1 MLELGLLAAAVAVPV
16 LFAIRGYRRG
26 IVRSVLSLASILL
39 TFFLVGA
46 IQPYVSDAISK
57 YTPLESMVQESVE
70 NVMKTRILNELAL
83 PGDPLT
89 GSGAF
94 EGMEITEEQQTD
106 WLNICEIPEGFQ
118 EGIGV
123 TAKEA
128 AETFIERVS
137 IYITEGIMKIL
148 CFLITFTVVYL
159 IIRFAALAVTAVAH
173 LPGIRTVNQ
182 MLGGVFGLCE
192 GFLVLWLVTLFVTL
206 LLPSDLGQIVISG
219 INANPLL
226 ASLYRIMLFPFGI

>member
-39 TFFLVGA
+39 TFFLVGT

-70 NVMKTRILNELAL
+70 NVMKTRILNELSL
-83 PGDPLT
+83 PGNPLT

-94 EGMEITEEQQTD
+94 EGMEITGEQQTD

-128 AETFIERVS
+128 AEDFIGRVS

-159 IIRFAALAVTAVAH
+159 IIRFAALAVTAIAH

-226 ASLYRIMLFPFGI
+226 ASLYRIMLVPFGI

>member
-1 MLELGLLAAAVAVPV
+1 M
-16 LFAIRGYRRG
+16 
-26 IVRSVLSLASILL
+26 SLASILL

-182 MLGGVFGLCE
+182 MLGGAFGLCE

-206 LLPSDLGQIVISG
+206 LLPSDLANFKMRVRSWLRM
-219 INANPLL
+219 NAGGVLNTCKSNEAL
-226 ASLYRIMLFPFGI
+226 

>member
-26 IVRSVLSLASILL
+26 IVRSILSLVSIIL
-39 TFFLVGA
+39 TFFLVGVL
-46 IQPYVSDAISK
+46 QPYVSDAIEK
-57 YTPLESMVQESVE
+57 YTPLETMVRESVE
-70 NVMKTRILNELAL
+70 DVMKTRILNELAL
-83 PGDPLT
+83 PGDPL
-89 GSGAF
+89 GESGVF
-94 EGMEITEEQQTD
+94 QGMEITGEQQTD
-106 WLNICEIPEGFQ
+106 WMNICEIPEGFQ

-128 AETFIERVS
+128 AEDFIERVS
-137 IYITEGIMKIL
+137 TYITEGIMRIL
-148 CFLITFTVVYL
+148 VFLITFAIVYL
-159 IIRFAALAVTAVAH
+159 VIRFAALAVMAIAH

-192 GFLVLWLVTLFVTL
+192 GFLVLWLITLFVTL

-219 INANPLL
+219 INSNPLL
-226 ASLYRIMLFPFGI
+226 AALYRFMLIPFGI

>member
-26 IVRSVLSLASILL
+26 IVRSILSLASILL

-182 MLGGVFGLCE
+182 MLGGAFGLCE

-226 ASLYRIMLFPFGI
+226 ASLYRIMLVPFGI

>member
-70 NVMKTRILNELAL
+70 NVMKTRILNELSL
-83 PGDPLT
+83 PGNPLT

-94 EGMEITEEQQTD
+94 EGMEITGEQQTD

-128 AETFIERVS
+128 AEEFIERVS

-159 IIRFAALAVTAVAH
+159 IIRFAALAVTAIAH

-226 ASLYRIMLFPFGI
+226 ASLYRIMLVPFGI

>member
-1 MLELGLLAAAVAVPV
+1 MLELGLLAAAVAIPV

-182 MLGGVFGLCE
+182 MLGGAFGLCE

-226 ASLYRIMLFPFGI
+226 ASLYRIMLVPFGI

>member
-26 IVRSVLSLASILL
+26 IVRSVLSLASIIL
-39 TFFLVGA
+39 TFFLVGMM
-46 IQPYVSDAISK
+46 QPYVSDVINK
-57 YTPLESMVQESVE
+57 YTPLETMVRESVE
-70 NVMKTRILNELAL
+70 NVMKTRILNELSL
-83 PGDPLT
+83 PGDPLSE
-89 GSGAF
+89 SGAF
-94 EGMEITEEQQTD
+94 EGMEITGEQQAD
-106 WLNICEIPEGFQ
+106 WLTICEIPEGFQ

-123 TAKEA
+123 TAKEV
-128 AETFIERVS
+128 AEDFIERVS

-148 CFLITFTVVYL
+148 SFLATFAAVYL
-159 IIRFAALAVTAVAH
+159 VIRLAALAVIAVAH
-173 LPGIRTVNQ
+173 LPGIKTVNQ

-192 GFLVLWLVTLFVTL
+192 GFLILWLITMFVTL

-226 ASLYRIMLFPFGI
+226 ASLYRIMLIPFGI

>member
-70 NVMKTRILNELAL
+70 NVMKTRILNELSL
-83 PGDPLT
+83 PGNPLT

-94 EGMEITEEQQTD
+94 EGMEITGEQQTD

-128 AETFIERVS
+128 AEDFIERVS

-159 IIRFAALAVTAVAH
+159 IIRIAALAVTAIAH

-226 ASLYRIMLFPFGI
+226 ASLYRIMLVPFGI

>member
-182 MLGGVFGLCE
+182 MLGGAFGLCE

-226 ASLYRIMLFPFGI
+226 ASLYRIMLVPFGI

>member
-70 NVMKTRILNELAL
+70 NVMKTRILNELSL
-83 PGDPLT
+83 PGNPLT
-89 GSGAF
+89 GSSAF

-128 AETFIERVS
+128 AEDFIRRVS

-182 MLGGVFGLCE
+182 MLGGAFGLCE

-226 ASLYRIMLFPFGI
+226 ASLYRIMLVPFGI